1 MNKKETHLR
10 LGLERSSTA
19 TEALETITSLLEKY
33 GQGGP
38 CSKNDQGF
46 VYHNSYLIADNSCA
60 WVLETCGKHWA
71 AEHITSKIC
80 FNVIFYVYYPVMLFQ
95 VDLGIFQIFL
105 QSRLKLI
112 ENRMVW
118 KNMQSQKAYGTD
130 RFVFILTNISNIYPD

>member
-1 MNKKETHLR
+1 MNKKEIHLR

-80 FNVIFYVYYPVMLFQ
+80 FNVILNSSLCVLSCYAITGGF
-95 VDLGIFQIFL
+95 
-105 QSRLKLI
+105 R
-112 ENRMVW
+112 
-118 KNMQSQKAYGTD
+118 
-130 RFVFILTNISNIYPD
+130 NISNILTITTKIDRKSDGLEEYAKSKGLWDGQVCFYSY